1 MPEINKEILI
11 TEIVQPIGDEF
22 HRRREACTGWY
33 VYVILPVA
41 VVACGFIWIAIPSIA
56 LSASIGI
63 SLIWIGLYGTSKKA
77 ITKKSREE
85 AYDCFTSMFPA
96 DHPDFLKAVGAF
108 VSIASEDE
116 FMEQVQER
124 LIEESG
130 KTPKELKK
138 LFIQRDYNSA
148 KNILDGPI
156 IPVVL
161 PEADNFKQNNA
172 VQRQPDL
179 PLSNLQEEA
188 KPPKEDKVIQL
199 DLGE

>member
-11 TEIVQPIGDEF
+11 AEIAQPVGDEF

-33 VYVILPVA
+33 VYVILPIA
-41 VVACGFIWIAIPSIA
+41 VVACGFIWIAVPSVA

-85 AYDCFTSMFPA
+85 AYDCFISMFPA
-96 DHPDFLKAVGAF
+96 DHPDFLKAISAF

-138 LFIQRDYNSA
+138 LFMQRDYNSR
-148 KNILDGPI
+148 NILDGPV
-156 IPVVL
+156 IPVAL
-161 PEADNFKQNNA
+161 PEANNFKQNNA
-172 VQRQPDL
+172 ARRQDDL
-179 PLSNLQEEA
+179 SLSNPQEEA
-188 KPPKEDKVIQL
+188 KPPKEDKIIQL

>member
-22 HRRREACTGWY
+22 HRRPEACTGWY
-33 VYVILPVA
+33 VYVILPIA
-41 VVACGFIWIAIPSIA
+41 VVACGFIWVAVPSVA
-56 LSASIGI
+56 LSISIGVC
-63 SLIWIGLYGTSKKA
+63 LIWIGLYETSKKT

-85 AYDCFTSMFPA
+85 ACACFISMFSA

-138 LFIQRDYNSA
+138 LFMQRDYNSA
-148 KNILDGPI
+148 RNILDGPV

-161 PEADNFKQNNA
+161 PEADNSKQNNA
-172 VQRQPDL
+172 VHRQGDL
-179 PLSNLQEEA
+179 PLSNSQEEA
-188 KPPKEDKVIQL
+188 KPPKEDKIIQL